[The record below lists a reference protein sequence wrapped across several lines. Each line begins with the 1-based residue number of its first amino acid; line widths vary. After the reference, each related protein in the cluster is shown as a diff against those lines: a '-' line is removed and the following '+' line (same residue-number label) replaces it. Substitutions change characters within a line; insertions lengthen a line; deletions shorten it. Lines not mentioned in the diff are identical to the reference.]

1 MINENSPATV
11 DHDFVAKFA
20 YATVLA
26 FAKLAMKK
34 AIVEEVQAGN
44 EDVDAITVIAIE
56 DVQSAIEPFASA
68 FDAEQWSSTRS
79 SLQTI
84 LEEELPR
91 VVRDIMTLR

>member
-1 MINENSPATV
+1 MPNENPLATV

-20 YATVLA
+20 HATVLA

-44 EDVDAITVIAIE
+44 KDVDAITGIAIA

-68 FDAEQWSSTRS
+68 FNSEQWSSTRS

-84 LEEELPR
+84 LEEELPS
-91 VVRDIMTLR
+91 VVRDIMSLR

>member
-20 YATVLA
+20 HATVLA

-44 EDVDAITVIAIE
+44 EDVDAIMVIAIE
-56 DVQSAIEPFASA
+56 DVQSAIEPFTSA

-91 VVRDIMTLR
+91 VVRDIMNLR